1 MLAHYHGQLWKASEP
16 ARSLGVSEPTVRR
29 YLDILTGVFMI
40 RQLQPWHANISKR
53 QVKAP
58 KIYFR
63 DSGLLHQLLG
73 IKSEKD
79 LLHHPK
85 CGASWEGYV
94 IEEVLKALEPE
105 EAYFWATHN
114 GAEIDL
120 VLRKDGRW
128 LGVECKR
135 EDAPRMTPSMRMAL
149 EDIKLERIA
158 VVYPDEALPIAENVH
173 AVPWHAIARG
183 FGGLLPNAPVEATE
197 NKPFE
202 RRPLSGQ
209 LPNS

>member
-1 MLAHYHGQLWKASEP
+1 VGWCPALHPASCASP
-16 ARSLGVSEPTVRR
+16 ST
-29 YLDILTGVFMI
+29 
-40 RQLQPWHANISKR
+40 
-53 QVKAP
+53 
-58 KIYFR
+58 
-63 DSGLLHQLLG
+63 LLG

-105 EAYFWATHN
+105 ESYFWATHN

-135 EDAPRMTPSMRMAL
+135 EDAPRMTPLMRMAL
-149 EDIKLERIA
+149 NDINLERIA
-158 VVYPDEALPIAENVH
+158 VVYPGQKHYTIAETVH
-173 AVPWHAIARG
+173 AIPWHAIAEG
-183 FGGLLPNAPVEATE
+183 FGGLFPT
-197 NKPFE
+197 
-202 RRPLSGQ
+202 RS
-209 LPNS
+209 